1 MTNAELEAIYKSNIG
16 KSRMTALQAIYTQG
30 WYAGAGV
37 TVPTAGNAL
46 NKAQSA
52 TAPTTIVSVPH
63 VKD

>member
-1 MTNAELEAIYKSNIG
+1 MTNAQLEAIYIANIG

-37 TVPTAGNAL
+37 TVPTAKDPL

-52 TAPTTIVSVPH
+52 TAPTTIVSLPH
-63 VKD
+63 VRD